1 MTPNRPTHPLT
12 SDQLIDP
19 MFFDQPS
26 HSMTSDQPA
35 SPGSTSDGRPTLV
48 RGPVLVRGSYVAPV
62 PDAVSASDVVRAPAQ
77 VGASVLEDGA
87 LPTLVLA
94 AHGTRSAAGEW
105 ALAALARSVRRARP
119 GCRVEPSFLEI
130 SAPLLA
136 DVLPA
141 VPGPVV
147 VVPLLL
153 AGGYHVHVDL
163 PEVVAAR
170 RPDALVAGRLGPH
183 ALLTSALVRV
193 LAQAGLRA
201 DDAVILGAAG
211 SSDPAGLADVRAAAR
226 RLSVRLSRP
235 VTAAFAASGTP
246 SLPDAV
252 DQARRTSRGRVVV
265 ASYVLAPG
273 FFHDRLT
280 ASGADLVT
288 APLAPDPAVTA
299 LIWHRYD
306 QSLTHR
312 HPHPTPAARP

>member
-1 MTPNRPTHPLT
+1 MGGSPL
-12 SDQLIDP
+12 
-19 MFFDQPS
+19 
-26 HSMTSDQPA
+26 
-35 SPGSTSDGRPTLV
+35 
-48 RGPVLVRGSYVAPV
+48 
-62 PDAVSASDVVRAPAQ
+62 
-77 VGASVLEDGA
+77 VGASGLEGGT

-94 AHGTRSAAGEW
+94 AHGTRSASGER
-105 ALAALARSVRRARP
+105 ALAALARSVRSARP
-119 GCRVEPSFLEI
+119 GRRVEPSFLEI
-130 SAPLLA
+130 SPPLLA

-163 PEVVAAR
+163 PEVVAAH
-170 RPDALVAGRLGPH
+170 RPDALVAGPLGPH
-183 ALLTSALVRV
+183 DLLTSALVRT

-201 DDAVILGAAG
+201 DDTVILGAAG

-252 DQARRTSRGRVVV
+252 DQARRTSRGRVAV

-273 FFHDRLT
+273 FFHDRLA

-288 APLAPDPAVTA
+288 APLAPDPAVTT

-306 QSLTHR
+306 QSLAHR
-312 HPHPTPAARP
+312 HSHPAPTARP

>member
-1 MTPNRPTHPLT
+1 
-12 SDQLIDP
+12 
-19 MFFDQPS
+19 
-26 HSMTSDQPA
+26 MTSDQPTHRITPEQPA
-35 SPGSTSDGRPTLV
+35 HPMTLDEPTHLMSRLV
-48 RGPVLVRGSYVAPV
+48 S
-62 PDAVSASDVVRAPAQ
+62 APAQ
-77 VGASVLEDGA
+77 VGASRLVGAPVQVGGSPLVGASGLEGGT

-94 AHGTRSAAGEW
+94 AHGTRSASGER
-105 ALAALARSVRRARP
+105 ALAALARSVRSARP
-119 GCRVEPSFLEI
+119 GRRVEPSFLEI
-130 SAPLLA
+130 SPPLLA

-163 PEVVAAR
+163 PEVVAAH
-170 RPDALVAGRLGPH
+170 RPDALVAGPLGPH
-183 ALLTSALVRV
+183 DLLTSALVRT

-201 DDAVILGAAG
+201 DDTVILGAAG

-252 DQARRTSRGRVVV
+252 DQARRTSRGRVAV

-273 FFHDRLT
+273 FFHDRLA

-288 APLAPDPAVTA
+288 APLAPDPAVTT

-306 QSLTHR
+306 QSLAHR
-312 HPHPTPAARP
+312 HSHPAPTARP